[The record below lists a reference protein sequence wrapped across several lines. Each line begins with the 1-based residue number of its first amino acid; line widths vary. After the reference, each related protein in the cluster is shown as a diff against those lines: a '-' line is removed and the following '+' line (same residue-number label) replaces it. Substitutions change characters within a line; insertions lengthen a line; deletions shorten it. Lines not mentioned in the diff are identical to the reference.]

1 MKHLNWLN
9 NLRQQEHNMQRFKL
23 LETNI
28 SWRAQPGDYRL
39 STSAVAPSRVADHGM
54 AGLGL
59 HGHRASA
66 SSNHT
71 STDNIQATETIGHNL
86 NLVGSLLLSGFQTVV
101 GTCVEA

>member
-1 MKHLNWLN
+1 MTHLNILN
-9 NLRQQEHNMQRFKL
+9 NLRQQEHNMQSFKML
-23 LETNI
+23 DKLTSLGEPNRVIT
-28 SWRAQPGDYRL
+28 GCRL
-39 STSAVAPSRVADHGM
+39 PHLCHRADHGM